1 MAQFS
6 QPPGNQGGGFLQQ
19 LLSPEVAMPMAA
31 ALMGNQ
37 GNAANF
43 GNAFGAYGQASAQ
56 MAGKN
61 KTLDYFRQNAPEF
74 AAMVEAGMPVNEA
87 WGTYT
92 KQRYAQ
98 GPKPTS
104 GMQEYDLAREQGFDG
119 SFLDYQ
125 TALKK
130 AGAGSTNVTVGG
142 GRFGTIPQGYEL
154 IDGPNGASLRAI
166 PGGPEDTTKSDQRSA
181 GQAAVVTQTITNA
194 ARYARDAAKNRAL
207 GGIGQGIVQ
216 YNPYSDSAEVA
227 RQVEVLKAQAKVENL
242 QAMRAASPTGG
253 ALGSVSNEE
262 NKMLADKSG
271 ALDPSSPNFE
281 RDLDNYELTLLQV
294 VHGPEAGRRIF
305 EATRGE
311 ALPGVGDL
319 QSTQTPQGGVV
330 DYRDY
335 FRSQ

>member
-1 MAQFS
+1 MVQFS

-154 IDGPNGASLRAI
+154 IDGPNGASLRPI
-166 PGGPEDTTKSDQRSA
+166 PGGPEDTSKSDQRSA

-207 GGIGQGIVQ
+207 GGVGQGIVQ

-242 QAMRAASPTGG
+242 TAMRQSSPTGG
-253 ALGSVSNEE
+253 ALGAVSDREAA
-262 NKMLADKSG
+262 MLADKSG

>member
-6 QPPGNQGGGFLQQ
+6 HPPGNQGGGFLQQ
-19 LLSPEVAMPMAA
+19 LLAPEVAMPMAQ

-43 GNAFGAYGQASAQ
+43 GNAFGAYGQAQAQ
-56 MAGKN
+56 TAGRN

-166 PGGPEDTTKSDQRSA
+166 PGGPEDTAKSDQRSA

-262 NKMLADKSG
+262 NKMLAAKSG

-319 QSTQTPQGGVV
+319 LGTQTPQGGVV